1 LEGRTSSG
9 VPEIKVGD
17 GNVGAL
23 PIELR
28 KPEPPTGLEPA
39 TTPLTVEVTVA
50 CAPGTPDAVPP
61 EIRVGVRRVHP
72 KK

>member
-1 LEGRTSSG
+1 

-28 KPEPPTGLEPA
+28 RPKPPAGLEPA

-61 EIRVGVRRVHP
+61 EIRVGCGVTFP